1 MYDLIQYGYT
11 ALHNAAWQGHM
22 KVVDHLLISNAKINS
37 TNNVSQFIVVILS
50 VSL

>member
-11 ALHNAAWQGHM
+11 ALHNAAEKGHV
-22 KVVDHLLISNAKINS
+22 KVVDHLLITNAKINS
-37 TNNVSQFIVVILS
+37 TNDVSQFVVAILS